1 VTFAGSRPY
10 TDRTVLVVVRLL
22 IGLALLLAG
31 RRLYWLFVAAIGFLA
46 GLEVAPRFFPAQPDV
61 VIVIVAAAIGL
72 AGALIAVVAQ
82 TAVIGLAGVLA
93 GAAAGVLLLRTLG
106 FDGEALVLVVCLGGA
121 VIGAVASFVLFDWA
135 LILLS
140 SLAGAS
146 LIASEV
152 DRLMDL
158 PALVL
163 LAMVV
168 ALAAVGVLAQAK
180 LLARARASTA

>member
-1 VTFAGSRPY
+1 VTVVGPGPY
-10 TDRTVLVVVRLL
+10 TGRIVLVVVRVL

-46 GLEVAPRFFPAQPDV
+46 GLEIAPRFFPAQSDV
-61 VIVIVAAAIGL
+61 VIVIVAAAIAL

-82 TAVIGLAGVLA
+82 AAVIGLAGALA

-106 FDGEALVLVVCLGGA
+106 FEGQALVLVVCLVGG

-146 LIASEV
+146 LIVGEV
-152 DRLMDL
+152 DRLVDL
-158 PALVL
+158 PAVVP

-168 ALAAVGVLAQAK
+168 ALAAVGALVQAK